1 MDLSHNNLSGS
12 IPSCFNQI
20 VTFGRKGVREDKF
33 GNDDYVWAAN
43 LSLSSYS
50 YDGELSY
57 FRYLFGVSDAESGE
71 GDVVEFVSKS
81 RSENYAGSILHFM
94 SGMDLSGNKL
104 TGPIPPEIGYL
115 SGIHIINLSHNHFS
129 GHIPETF
136 SNLKEVESLDISYNE
151 LAGQIPPQLIEL
163 NNLTVFSVAH
173 NNLSGKT
180 PERKFQFITFDQSSY
195 EGNPLLCGL
204 PLEQSCTPTGPATP
218 PASKNG
224 EIGLWKAIFLWSF
237 YRVIWSGILR
247 HNSVSLLK
255 LLL

>member
-1 MDLSHNNLSGS
+1 M
-12 IPSCFNQI
+12 
-20 VTFGRKGVREDKF
+20 
-33 GNDDYVWAAN
+33 
-43 LSLSSYS
+43 
-50 YDGELSY
+50 
-57 FRYLFGVSDAESGE
+57 
-71 GDVVEFVSKS
+71 
-81 RSENYAGSILHFM
+81 
-94 SGMDLSGNKL
+94 
-104 TGPIPPEIGYL
+104 TGPIPPEMGYL
-115 SGIHIINLSHNHFS
+115 SGIHTINLSHNHFS
-129 GHIPETF
+129 GYIPETF